1 MIKESYV
8 IKKSI
13 KYSMALKTMPIIKK
27 FLENENKKLF
37 KDLNLPI
44 EKQLSHF
51 NDAVKCIEHIMWSQK
66 ARYQDAFFIIFALT
80 NSFLKIEQ
88 QVISK
93 ELDFS
98 YLTEEAFWDSSN
110 IDINGAIFFT
120 YTFLNELYRD
130 EIQKDFELLSKME
143 SAEEFSLLR
152 KRIMLEK

>member
-1 MIKESYV
+1 M
-8 IKKSI
+8 
-13 KYSMALKTMPIIKK
+13 L
-27 FLENENKKLF
+27 
-37 KDLNLPI
+37 
-44 EKQLSHF
+44 
-51 NDAVKCIEHIMWSQK
+51 
-66 ARYQDAFFIIFALT
+66 FFIIFALT